1 MNRHRQRSICPHC
14 QLHANICVC
23 DECQT
28 IANCTPVTVIQHPTE
43 VGRSKGTLRIL
54 ERCLGQM
61 QVVVGESP
69 EQLQQA
75 GLSSEDLNASTAVLF
90 PGPASQPLEEAN
102 TSSIKHWLLLDG
114 TWRKAAK
121 ILHLNPHIAAL
132 PRFHFA
138 HPPTS
143 HYVVRKAPAE
153 HHLSTAEAAAYLL
166 KTLEPGLNIQP
177 INTAMAAL
185 VERQLVQI
193 PPELRNRYQK
203 RKNADR
209 LGTDQRRTLIR

>member
-1 MNRHRQRSICPHC
+1 MVNRQRQRSICPHC
-14 QLHANICVC
+14 QLHTNICVC
-23 DECQT
+23 DQCQT
-28 IANCTPVTVIQHPTE
+28 VANGTPITVIQHPSE

-54 ERCLGQM
+54 ERCLGQL

-75 GLSSEDLNASTAVLF
+75 GLSLADLNESTAVLF
-90 PGPASQPLEEAN
+90 PGSNSQPLEEAN
-102 TSSIKHWLLLDG
+102 TGAIKRWLLLDG

-132 PRFHFA
+132 PRFHFT

-143 HYVVRKAPAE
+143 QYVVRKAPAE
-153 HHLSTAEAAAYLL
+153 HHLSTAEAASHLL
-166 KTLEPGLNIQP
+166 KTLEPGLDIQP

-185 VERQLVQI
+185 VDRQLAQI
-193 PPELRNRYQK
+193 PPELKNRYLK
-203 RKNADR
+203 TKER
-209 LGTDQRRTLIR
+209 

>member
-1 MNRHRQRSICPHC
+1 MNKARQRSICPYC

-23 DECQT
+23 DQCQT
-28 IANCTPVTVIQHPTE
+28 VANDTPITFIQHPSE

-54 ERCLGQM
+54 ERCLGQL

-75 GLSSEDLNASTAVLF
+75 GLSLADLNESTAVLF
-90 PGPASQPLEEAN
+90 PGSNSQPLEEAN
-102 TSSIKHWLLLDG
+102 TGAIKRWLLLDG

-132 PRFHFA
+132 PRFHFT

-143 HYVVRKAPAE
+143 QYVVRKAPAE
-153 HHLSTAEAAAYLL
+153 HHLSTAEAASHLL
-166 KTLEPGLNIQP
+166 KTLEPGLDIQP

-185 VERQLVQI
+185 VDRQLAQI
-193 PPELRNRYQK
+193 PPELKNRYLK
-203 RKNADR
+203 TKER
-209 LGTDQRRTLIR
+209 

>member
-1 MNRHRQRSICPHC
+1 MVVNRQRQRSICSHC

-23 DECQT
+23 DQCQAV
-28 IANCTPVTVIQHPTE
+28 ANGTPITVIQHPSE

-54 ERCLGQM
+54 ERCLDQL

-75 GLSSEDLNASTAVLF
+75 GLNLADLNENTAVLF
-90 PGPASQPLEEAN
+90 PGSDSQPLEEAD
-102 TSSIKHWLLLDG
+102 TSAIKRWLLLDG

-121 ILHLNPHIAAL
+121 ILHLTPQIAAL

-166 KTLEPGLNIQP
+166 QTLEPGLNVQP
-177 INTAMAAL
+177 IHTAMAAL
-185 VERQLVQI
+185 VDKQLAQI

-203 RKNADR
+203 TEKR
-209 LGTDQRRTLIR
+209 

>member
-1 MNRHRQRSICPHC
+1 MVVNRQRQRSICPHC

-23 DECQT
+23 DQCQT
-28 IANCTPVTVIQHPTE
+28 VANGTPITVIQHPSE

-54 ERCLGQM
+54 ERCLGQL

-75 GLSSEDLNASTAVLF
+75 GLSLADLNESTAVLF
-90 PGPASQPLEEAN
+90 PGSNSQPLEEAN
-102 TSSIKHWLLLDG
+102 TGAIKRWLLLDG

-121 ILHLNPHIAAL
+121 ILHLNTHIAAL
-132 PRFHFA
+132 PRFHFT

-143 HYVVRKAPAE
+143 QYVVRKAPAE
-153 HHLSTAEAAAYLL
+153 HHLSTAEAASHLL
-166 KTLEPGLNIQP
+166 KTLEPGLDIQP

-185 VERQLVQI
+185 VDRQLAQI
-193 PPELRNRYQK
+193 PPELKNRYLK
-203 RKNADR
+203 TKER
-209 LGTDQRRTLIR
+209 